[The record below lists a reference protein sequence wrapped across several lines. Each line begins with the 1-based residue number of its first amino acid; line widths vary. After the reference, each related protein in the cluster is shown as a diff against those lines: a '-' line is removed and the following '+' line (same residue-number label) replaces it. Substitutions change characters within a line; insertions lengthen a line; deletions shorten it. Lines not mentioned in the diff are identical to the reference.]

1 MMNGNEQEKTMN
13 PMNVDASSVI
23 DQLTAQIAALTRE
36 NAIQAVQLRQLQ
48 ALIPQE
54 EADDGE

>member
-1 MMNGNEQEKTMN
+1 MNGNEQEKNMN

-23 DQLTAQIAALTRE
+23 DQLTARIAALTRE
-36 NAIQAVQLRQLQ
+36 SAIQSVQIRQLQ

-54 EADDGE
+54 EAVE

>member
-1 MMNGNEQEKTMN
+1 MNGNEQEKTMN